1 MKLQAKFYNGNTFT
15 STITGIETGK
25 ENDKEFIKI
34 YTPDKILELNDCQTT
49 FKNLII
55 KTTNHTFKF
64 NMDCEII
71 QGPDLNCK
79 TFALKE
85 MNFKMLSDT
94 LTTIYWEME
103 D

>member
-1 MKLQAKFYNGNTFT
+1 MKLQAKFYSGNTYT

-34 YTPDKILELNDCQTT
+34 YTPDKILELNDSQTT
-49 FKNLII
+49 FSNLII
-55 KTTNHTFKF
+55 KTDKHTFKF
-64 NMDCEII
+64 NMDYEII
-71 QGPDLNCK
+71 QGPDLNCS
-79 TFALKE
+79 TYAFKE
-85 MNFKMLSDT
+85 MNFKMLSET

>member
-1 MKLQAKFYNGNTFT
+1 MKLQAKLHNGITFT
-15 STITGIETGK
+15 STINGIETGK
-25 ENDKEFIKI
+25 ENNEEFIKI
-34 YTPDKILELNDCQTT
+34 FTPDKILELKDGQTT

-55 KTTNHTFKF
+55 KTDKHTFKF
-64 NMDCEII
+64 NMDYEII
-71 QGPDLNCK
+71 QGPDLNHK
-79 TFALKE
+79 FFAFKE